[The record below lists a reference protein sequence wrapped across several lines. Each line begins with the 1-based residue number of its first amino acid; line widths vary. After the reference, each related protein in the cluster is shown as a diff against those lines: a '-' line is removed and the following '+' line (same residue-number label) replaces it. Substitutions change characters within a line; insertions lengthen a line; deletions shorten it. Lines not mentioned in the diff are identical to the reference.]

1 MNRFTRLTA
10 LLLAMLMI
18 FSTFATA
25 EGYQVGEMSQ
35 ENWNQIV
42 TDAKT
47 ILETPVIVEGEPKE
61 PAPAQ
66 PGNTQPYQNTVA
78 VQLGDNAEMS
88 TADLAVVT
96 AAQADQWQ
104 IAYTAD
110 VWVNIANENGAT
122 LNVNASMLQGTA
134 MAVRQV
140 KSDDVTTFTLNEA
153 SVSTAQSD
161 AAAFTVESREGTT
174 ADEPLTIEEANPDVE
189 ANKFGLQINYVTQS
203 GVAVAS
209 SYTASFV
216 NGSSYTATVKH
227 PEVKGYTP
235 KLSTT
240 SGTMGVTLA
249 ANNEDDKEVSVTYS
263 FTNLTPNG
271 TIKIKVVYEPIDVT
285 YVVNHYQQKANDNE
299 YTLHE
304 TETKYGKTESTT
316 EAKAKTYDGFYALLF
331 EQPEIAADGK
341 TTVNI
346 YYDRHYYLMQ
356 FVLGDGGY
364 GVEPIYARYDA
375 DIGDVGAP
383 TRPGYTF
390 KGWTTDPNA
399 TVYTEG
405 QTLVTPETTMPLNGA
420 TYYAV
425 WEMGDSA
432 KVKVVIWGENPNDEE
447 YSYLTTGELM
457 LTPNIEYTYN
467 GTDQLYL
474 YCEKEA
480 HTHTEACGLTCGK
493 EEHTQHTDDC
503 LTCNIVSHSHGI
515 DCWDVDGAAFS
526 WSTSENYVKG
536 TEKNG
541 YIGESYNQIWG
552 GILGEAA
559 TGNKYIYIAG
569 TWYKYTGNAAVGST
583 VNPTCGKQE
592 VTHDHTDSCYG
603 CEVHSHADTC
613 YGCGKEEHT
622 HTMSGANACTGTVA
636 GLDRNL
642 WTFVKSDTVT
652 VNPDGSTTINVYYDR
667 VSYNVEFHSNQNCT
681 NEYTNL
687 RITAKWGQSILDKWP
702 TYNGSSS
709 WLVEGKSNTWQ
720 NSIQV
725 MPVGGAKFWGPKSG
739 DSSSTAYYYVE
750 ALPGATD
757 TIEHNGVNYVLH
769 HKDTSSS
776 SGNVTSEDKYAIE
789 GFTYK
794 EGTANGSSYSDAKF
808 YYTRHRYAIEY
819 YSPTTLLKKTENVP
833 YESPLADY
841 DWKPEPSMAPDTY
854 EPGSVEFAGWYLN
867 PECTGEQF
875 IFTSTDPVHTM
886 PAGTNDGDTTLVVY
900 AKWVPVERTVTFYI
914 DRATMEDPNGEP
926 MKIVTVPHG
935 SKLTEEQIPTAEQA
949 GYTFVGWFYIEDGK
963 VNAFDFANMPVNRD
977 LTVYAQWTSDTM
989 VPYRVEYIYKAG
1001 DVTYKVAA
1009 DTTGS
1014 ALGGST
1020 KTFEAKVGG
1029 ELYEIYQTGY
1039 FPSLTRSHN
1048 IEMVINEVGGVV
1060 QEVVYTFEYFKRDA
1074 VPYVVYYVTE
1084 QQNDENPLDEVTIN
1098 GKTYYQLLTPDVVDE
1113 NDEAIVT
1120 EAFQVVNGYMP
1131 DAAQKSL
1138 VLNPEIGDSVAWLNI
1153 NGVQVHPDNVIVF
1166 VYSEDATHA
1175 YYVYSYYIQELDGSY
1190 TLYAREDEQVG
1201 EVNETYNNKPLT
1213 TVPEGFEYARTDVCN
1228 AAGKQISSHT
1238 ETTVS
1243 ATLTNEGLEFKH
1255 YYDRVKKTYV
1265 VHYYEQGT
1273 TNEVYPDKQG
1283 EEKMY
1288 GWQVTEEAVDL
1299 EPAYRLVSTNEKSI
1313 TISTTESENVII
1325 FEYAEN
1331 LVTIAYVPVGLVADK
1346 ETGALTSSGETIKAI
1361 TGTPTGSTAKEVSG
1375 YTFKG
1380 WYMDEAC
1387 TIPVTTN
1394 DGTVTNTTFVPAKE
1408 AATENLPQGYYSD
1421 ATFYA
1426 LYTENTATITY
1437 QAVYKDADGNLY
1449 LDATGGTVDV
1459 PNNATPAGAKDSE
1472 TVTVVTGAVAGAT
1485 ADPKDNYE
1493 FLGWFTKDDNG
1504 KYVAI
1509 EENGGELEYLPVQ
1522 DGVWQDTTYYALF
1535 ELDVADLTITKTVIG
1550 TTETDTFKFTVELTD
1565 ANGNSLTGKF
1575 GITGANEVET
1585 IAHNGKFTLTVEPSV
1600 NTSTSV
1606 TIADL
1611 PIGTKYTVTETPKA
1625 GYTANALSES
1635 GTISTADGATAEFIN
1650 TYSVGNLSITKNVE
1664 DGTETNGTNGDSFE
1678 FTVTLTAP
1686 ANVVLADNYTVTG
1699 VTDAKYDKTK
1709 GIITFSLSN
1718 DQTAVITGIQVG
1730 VGYQVV
1736 ETVDATKY
1744 TTKVDDVANTA
1755 TSGTIAA
1762 SGNAHVFTNT
1772 YTKGDLTISKTVS
1785 GAGGTFTFK
1794 VSLLDANGHAVSGT
1808 FEITGANVT
1817 TISHDGEFNLTVGK
1831 NGSASV
1837 TIKDLPAGT
1846 VCTVTETPVAGYETT
1861 VDGNDTLTGEAT
1873 IVAGMVKN
1881 IAFTNT
1887 YSVEDLTITKEVVTD
1902 EDVTAPD
1909 DAFTITVKLT
1919 AAANAVLADSY
1930 TYTVK
1935 NADGTAGTGGTIAGS
1950 VGTITLKN
1958 GQTATISGLQIGTGY
1973 TVFETEKA
1981 YYTASYAP
1989 ATISTQSAEIV
2000 SGTNAVTVTNSYN
2013 TGNLTVTKT
2022 VAGTY
2027 APKEEQSETFNFT
2040 LTLKDNGSTVAPP
2053 ITVNNQTV
2061 NWSDGVYVFTLKDG
2075 GSITIYGIPDGV
2087 TYTVTEVQPEGFDYT
2102 TKVNDVAGNTA
2113 TGTANNDPT
2122 VTFTN
2127 TYKYSQLTIT
2137 KNVSEDTPAG
2147 IAGQSFNITVT
2158 LHNNTGNYD
2167 YTSSNGTSGK
2177 VPSDGKLT
2185 IKDGEAITIDKVP
2198 IGETYSVTEDDLTY
2212 FDEKVE
2218 PNSGTI
2224 VDAGNTVA
2232 ITNTYKPGK
2241 LTISK
2246 TVFGTTAPKG
2256 QKSEE
2261 FAFVVTLTDE
2271 KGAKVSG
2278 TFAYNKGADTA
2289 SLPFTEGSAEI
2300 KLKDGESITF
2310 TNLPQGVGYKVEETD
2325 DNVSAKYTPTSNG
2338 EEGTISETDSN
2349 AAFTNTYKFNDL
2361 TISKIVENKS
2371 AALYEAPAVEF
2382 PFVLVLKDANGNPL
2396 TGKYQVKDSD
2406 KEIELG
2412 TPFNLMAGESIT
2424 IQDLPV
2430 GATYTVTENA
2440 VEGFVLG
2447 SKTGDTGSIEANQE
2461 YKATFTNGYHVGQL
2475 KISKRVEGA
2484 DAPKDAEGNYSD
2496 VFTFNVSLKDATGT
2510 AMTGYTYKIG
2520 ENGEAKK
2527 LTESIEL
2534 KDGQTAIIDKL
2545 PAGTT
2550 YVITESHPDYTTK
2563 VGEPE
2568 TNTAT
2573 GTIVADSSSQ
2583 VEFTNTY
2590 KYSHLTIKKTGMKAD
2605 TESAIFTVSNGKD
2618 KTFTVVVPNGD
2629 FVTIGKLEI
2638 GDTYTI
2644 KESGS
2649 WTWLYTPSI
2658 SPSSVKITEGGN
2670 TVTVTNS
2677 GTDKWLHD
2685 ESGVINTYGIPGG
2698 NPIN

>member
-174 ADEPLTIEEANPDVE
+174 ADEPLTIEKANPDVE

-209 SYTASFV
+209 PYTASFV

-271 TIKIKVVYEPIDVT
+271 TIEIKVVYEPIDVT
-285 YVVNHYQQKANDNE
+285 YVVNHYQQNANDNE

-457 LTPNIEYTYN
+457 LKPGTEYAYN

-474 YCEKEA
+474 YCEKEE
-480 HTHTEACGLTCGK
+480 HTHTTECGLVCGK

-503 LTCNIVSHSHGI
+503 LTCNVVSHSHGI

-526 WSTSENYVKG
+526 TEWDEHWVEG
-536 TEKNG
+536 TEANG
-541 YIGESYNQIWG
+541 SIGESYYWAFGNN
-552 GILGEAA
+552 A
-559 TGNKYIYIAG
+559 TGKKYIYIAG
-569 TWYKYTGNAAVGST
+569 TWYKYTGDAAIGST

-636 GLDRNL
+636 GLDRTL

-652 VNPDGSTTINVYYDR
+652 VNPDGSTVINVYYDR
-667 VSYNVEFHSNQNCT
+667 VSYSVQFYSGSDCRDSD
-681 NEYTNL
+681 EYTSI
-687 RITAKWGQSILDKWP
+687 RITAKWGQNIVDKWP

-709 WLVEGKSNTWQ
+709 WNVPNKNNTWQ
-720 NSIQV
+720 NGIQV
-725 MPVGGAKFWGPKSG
+725 MPVGGAKFWGPKTG
-739 DSSSTAYYYVE
+739 NSSYTAYYYVE

-757 TIEHNGVNYVLH
+757 TIEHNGVKYVLH
-769 HKDTSSS
+769 HTDTSSS
-776 SGNVTSEDKYAIE
+776 SGNVTSEEKYSIE

-794 EGTANGSSYSDAKF
+794 EGTANGSSYSNAKF
-808 YYTRHRYAIEY
+808 YYTRHRYAIEF
-819 YSPTTLLKKTENVP
+819 YSPTTLLKTETGVP
-833 YESPLADY
+833 YQSPLSSYTWTPDA
-841 DWKPEPSMAPDTY
+841 SMAPTQY
-854 EPGSVEFAGWYLN
+854 EPGSVEFEGWYLN
-867 PECTGEQF
+867 PECTGDKF
-875 IFTSTDPVHTM
+875 DFTTHTM
-886 PAGTNDGDTTLVVY
+886 PAGTDDGDTTLVVY
-900 AKWVPVERTVTFYI
+900 AKWVPVNRTVTFYI

-935 SKLTEEQIPTAEQA
+935 SKLTEEQIPTAEQT

-963 VNAFDFANMPVNRD
+963 VNAFDFANMPVNKD

-1098 GKTYYQLLTPDVVDE
+1098 GKTYYQLLTPHVVDE

-1201 EVNETYNNKPLT
+1201 VVNNTYNNKPLT

-1228 AAGKQISSHT
+1228 AAEKVNETTT
-1238 ETTVS
+1238 EKTVS
-1243 ATLTNEGLEFKH
+1243 AKLTAEGLEFKH
-1255 YYDRVKKTYV
+1255 YYDRVKMAYV
-1265 VHYYEQGT
+1265 VYYYKQGT
-1273 TNEVYPDKQG
+1273 TIDVYPNKKV
-1283 EEKMY
+1283 ENNMY
-1288 GWQVTEEAVDL
+1288 GSTVTEEAVDL
-1299 EPAYRLVSTNEKSI
+1299 DPAYRLVSTNEKSI

-1325 FEYAEN
+1325 FEYDEN
-1331 LVTIAYVPVGLVADK
+1331 VVTIAYVPVGLVADK

-1361 TGTPTGSTAKEVSG
+1361 TGTPTGSTANEVSG

-1380 WYMDEAC
+1380 WYTDEAC

-1394 DGTVTNTTFVPAKE
+1394 DGTVTNTTFVPEKE
-1408 AATENLPQGYYSD
+1408 AATEKLPQGYYSD

-1459 PNNATPAGAKDSE
+1459 PDNGTAAGASDSE
-1472 TVTVVTGAVAGAT
+1472 TLAVVTTDTAKGAT
-1485 ADPKDNYE
+1485 AKAAANYK
-1493 FLGWFTKDDNG
+1493 FVGWYSDEVCTTPVATNANYSPTKPESGLWND
-1504 KYVAI
+1504 V
-1509 EENGGELEYLPVQ
+1509 
-1522 DGVWQDTTYYALF
+1522 TYYALF
-1535 ELDVADLTITKTVIG
+1535 KLDVAPLTIRKTVTGDNNPTGDIFEIQIELKDASDNALSGSYRYSPAIGKTEPSGTLTLTNGVGTIGNIKDGDEIVIENVVIG
-1550 TTETDTFKFTVELTD
+1550 TKFTVTESSKPGYYEE
-1565 ANGNSLTGKF
+1565 A
-1575 GITGANEVET
+1575 ITGGTGSITNAAGALVEIQNAYQAGNLVITKIVDPTTGAPDDTFTMNVRLTLPGSSGATLTPPTSYTVGDNTYDLGDGVVKLKNGQSAT
-1585 IAHNGKFTLTVEPSV
+1585 IAG
-1600 NTSTSV
+1600 
-1606 TIADL
+1606 L
-1611 PIGTKYTVTETPKA
+1611 PYGTKYTVTEDDMTY
-1625 GYTANALSES
+1625 YT
-1635 GTISTADGATAEFIN
+1635 GTINPSGEQTIEHASQEVKVTNTYNTGALEITKEVKTADN
-1650 TYSVGNLSITKNVE
+1650 SITAPA
-1664 DGTETNGTNGDSFE
+1664 DE
-1678 FTVTLTAP
+1678 FKITVTLTLPNGLTTLPDSVKYKRGAIETKPDSTTIVLEKVTNGETITISGLPVGTQYAVLETEKP
-1686 ANVVLADNYTVTG
+1686 AYYKPTG
-1699 VTDAKYDKTK
+1699 EVKETDKR
-1709 GIITFSLSN
+1709 
-1718 DQTAVITGIQVG
+1718 
-1730 VGYQVV
+1730 
-1736 ETVDATKY
+1736 
-1744 TTKVDDVANTA
+1744 
-1755 TSGTIAA
+1755 TIAT
-1762 SGNAHVFTNT
+1762 GKNKVIVTNT
-1772 YTKGDLTISKTVS
+1772 Y
-1785 GAGGTFTFK
+1785 
-1794 VSLLDANGHAVSGT
+1794 
-1808 FEITGANVT
+1808 ITGSLDV
-1817 TISHDGEFNLTVGK
+1817 
-1831 NGSASV
+1831 
-1837 TIKDLPAGT
+1837 
-1846 VCTVTETPVAGYETT
+1846 
-1861 VDGNDTLTGEAT
+1861 
-1873 IVAGMVKN
+1873 
-1881 IAFTNT
+1881 
-1887 YSVEDLTITKEVVTD
+1887 TKEVVGVIAPRDKDGKGTD
-1902 EDVTAPD
+1902 EFS
-1909 DAFTITVKLT
+1909 FTLKLT
-1919 AAANAVLADSY
+1919 DKDDPDKLIN
-1930 TYTVK
+1930 
-1935 NADGTAGTGGTIAGS
+1935 
-1950 VGTITLKN
+1950 
-1958 GQTATISGLQIGTGY
+1958 ATINCNRNING
-1973 TVFETEKA
+1973 
-1981 YYTASYAP
+1981 
-1989 ATISTQSAEIV
+1989 
-2000 SGTNAVTVTNSYN
+2000 
-2013 TGNLTVTKT
+2013 
-2022 VAGTY
+2022 
-2027 APKEEQSETFNFT
+2027 
-2040 LTLKDNGSTVAPP
+2040 NGSGIYT
-2053 ITVNNQTV
+2053 
-2061 NWSDGVYVFTLKDG
+2061 FTLKDG
-2075 GSITIYGIPDGV
+2075 ETAQFTQLPANV
-2087 TYTVTEVQPEGFDYT
+2087 QYTVTETAHRDYT
-2102 TKVNDVAGNTA
+2102 TTQTGDTGVIAADSATATHTAEVKFTNAYKYGDLIITKTA
-2113 TGTANNDPT
+2113 TGANAASSTFIFKVEGESFNGYVSITGSGSVTLKDLKPGSYRVIEQTNWSYRFNADETSATVTVVAGEPKT

-2127 TYKYSQLTIT
+2127 T
-2137 KNVSEDTPAG
+2137 
-2147 IAGQSFNITVT
+2147 
-2158 LHNNTGNYD
+2158 
-2167 YTSSNGTSGK
+2167 
-2177 VPSDGKLT
+2177 
-2185 IKDGEAITIDKVP
+2185 
-2198 IGETYSVTEDDLTY
+2198 
-2212 FDEKVE
+2212 EK
-2218 PNSGTI
+2218 
-2224 VDAGNTVA
+2224 
-2232 ITNTYKPGK
+2232 
-2241 LTISK
+2241 
-2246 TVFGTTAPKG
+2246 
-2256 QKSEE
+2256 
-2261 FAFVVTLTDE
+2261 
-2271 KGAKVSG
+2271 
-2278 TFAYNKGADTA
+2278 
-2289 SLPFTEGSAEI
+2289 
-2300 KLKDGESITF
+2300 
-2310 TNLPQGVGYKVEETD
+2310 
-2325 DNVSAKYTPTSNG
+2325 
-2338 EEGTISETDSN
+2338 
-2349 AAFTNTYKFNDL
+2349 
-2361 TISKIVENKS
+2361 
-2371 AALYEAPAVEF
+2371 
-2382 PFVLVLKDANGNPL
+2382 
-2396 TGKYQVKDSD
+2396 
-2406 KEIELG
+2406 
-2412 TPFNLMAGESIT
+2412 
-2424 IQDLPV
+2424 
-2430 GATYTVTENA
+2430 
-2440 VEGFVLG
+2440 
-2447 SKTGDTGSIEANQE
+2447 
-2461 YKATFTNGYHVGQL
+2461 
-2475 KISKRVEGA
+2475 
-2484 DAPKDAEGNYSD
+2484 
-2496 VFTFNVSLKDATGT
+2496 
-2510 AMTGYTYKIG
+2510 
-2520 ENGEAKK
+2520 
-2527 LTESIEL
+2527 
-2534 KDGQTAIIDKL
+2534 
-2545 PAGTT
+2545 
-2550 YVITESHPDYTTK
+2550 
-2563 VGEPE
+2563 
-2568 TNTAT
+2568 
-2573 GTIVADSSSQ
+2573 
-2583 VEFTNTY
+2583 
-2590 KYSHLTIKKTGMKAD
+2590 
-2605 TESAIFTVSNGKD
+2605 
-2618 KTFTVVVPNGD
+2618 
-2629 FVTIGKLEI
+2629 
-2638 GDTYTI
+2638 
-2644 KESGS
+2644 
-2649 WTWLYTPSI
+2649 
-2658 SPSSVKITEGGN
+2658 
-2670 TVTVTNS
+2670 
-2677 GTDKWLHD
+2677 TDKWLHD
-2685 ESGVINTYGIPGG
+2685 ESVKTNVFSTTTNTTEGG
-2698 NPIN
+2698 EQ